1 MEEQAAHLAIHGQQ
15 RVTRKTAAK
24 LRINHEDWP
33 GDDRWE
39 TRALLLMYPRKSIAV
54 ESTDNDRALAEVI
67 AAKEDVQVLCSRRMG
82 QLLDFR
88 KYLWLHTTSILVFMM
103 VLRDEYPD
111 VAFLVSRHIQ
121 AETNKGVCFMFDP
134 LQSQHNYAIVERSL
148 VRSVVH
154 CHTRNP
160 AKWCLVG

>member
-1 MEEQAAHLAIHGQQ
+1 MHSQLSLAVHSAEQIACSRQEEQAAHLAIHGQQ

-67 AAKEDVQVLCSRRMG
+67 AAKEDVDAFEDAG
-82 QLLDFR
+82 PLLSADGTATG
-88 KYLWLHTTSILVFMM
+88 LS
-103 VLRDEYPD
+103 
-111 VAFLVSRHIQ
+111 
-121 AETNKGVCFMFDP
+121 
-134 LQSQHNYAIVERSL
+134 
-148 VRSVVH
+148 
-154 CHTRNP
+154 
-160 AKWCLVG
+160 